1 MSLFRRLFN
10 WRMPSGLVEISGNIL
25 GASFLIES
33 PLYIPV
39 LGYYY
44 GFLSD
49 VIKLSLLG
57 RLGKTCPPQGFF
69 QVQRITRG
77 NFCSRCVQGGS
88 SGSRF

>member
-39 LGYYY
+39 LGYIT
-44 GFLSD
+44 
-49 VIKLSLLG
+49 V
-57 RLGKTCPPQGFF
+57 FF
-69 QVQRITRG
+69 VT
-77 NFCSRCVQGGS
+77 
-88 SGSRF
+88 